1 MTDLRIDAD
10 YLQSLRC
17 PVCGAPLN
25 PEEKA
30 LICSSP
36 ACGRRFPVIDGVPIL
51 INEGASVF
59 KIQDFIE
66 RQDTYFNT
74 RSGTLRNLRRFL
86 PGISANID
94 SEEHYR
100 RLVDLLV
107 ELDGSP
113 RVLVIG
119 GGIVGQGMDEM
130 MAQSNLRLME
140 TDVAIGPRTMLVCDA
155 HDLPFEDA
163 SFDGVVAQA
172 VLEHVAD
179 PYRCVEEIHRVLRP
193 SGLVYAETPFM
204 QQVHGGRYDFTR
216 FTHLGHRRLFR
227 RFDEIDSGVICG
239 PGMALAWSYRY
250 FLLSFFSSRTALR
263 LVDAFAHFTSFWLKY
278 LDGYLV
284 DKPGAID
291 AASGYYLLGR
301 RSEQVLSDR
310 ELIQLYRGRN

>member
-1 MTDLRIDAD
+1 MTDLRFDAD
-10 YLQSLRC
+10 YLTSLRC

-25 PEEKA
+25 GADEA
-30 LICSSP
+30 LVCSSQ
-36 ACGRRFPVIDGVPIL
+36 ACGTRFPVVDGVPIL
-51 INEGASVF
+51 INEHTSVF
-59 KIQDFIE
+59 RIQDFVE

-74 RSGTLRNLRRFL
+74 RTGAIRDLRRFL

-94 SEEHYR
+94 SEKHYR
-100 RLVDLLV
+100 QFIDLLV
-107 ELDGSP
+107 ELDESP

-119 GGIVGQGMDEM
+119 GGIMGQGMDELI
-130 MAQSNLRLME
+130 AQSRLRLME
-140 TDVAIGPRTMLVCDA
+140 TDVALGPRTMLVCDA
-155 HDLPFEDA
+155 HDLPFVDA
-163 SFDGVVAQA
+163 TFDGVVAQA
-172 VLEHVAD
+172 VLEHVTD

-227 RFDEIDSGVICG
+227 HFDEIDSGVICG

-250 FLLSFFSSRTALR
+250 FLLSFFRSRTALR

-301 RSEQVLSDR
+301 RSEKVLSDR